1 MQRLPAIIAAII
13 CLLLAVSCG
22 KGERDYSRWTSIPAE
37 GWAYGDTLLLTPADT
52 SLTDNDSLV
61 HRSLRLGLVHTSA
74 YPYANLWLEVT
85 FRGGTKMYRDTV
97 NLTLA
102 DIYGRW
108 LGKGFGSFYQCEV
121 MLTPDAE
128 IDVTQ
133 PVLVRHIMRV
143 DTLRHIDRIGI
154 SAEN

>member
-1 MQRLPAIIAAII
+1 MQRLPALIAAIV
-13 CLLLAVSCG
+13 CLILAASCG
-22 KGERDYSRWTSIPAE
+22 RGERDYSRWTSIPAE
-37 GWAYGDTLLLTPADT
+37 GWAYGDTLALTPADT
-52 SLTDNDSLV
+52 TLNDNDSLV
-61 HRSLRLGLVHTSA
+61 RRALRLGIVHTSA

-85 FRGGTKMYRDTV
+85 YRGGAAIHRDTV

-108 LGKGFGSFYQCEV
+108 LGKGFGSFYQCEAA
-121 MLTPDAE
+121 LDTDAE

-143 DTLRHIDRIGI
+143 DTLRNIDRIGI

>member
-1 MQRLPAIIAAII
+1 MQRLPALIAAIV
-13 CLLLAVSCG
+13 CLILAASCG
-22 KGERDYSRWTSIPAE
+22 RGGRDYSRWTSIPAE
-37 GWAYGDTLLLTPADT
+37 GWAYGDTLALTPADT
-52 SLTDNDSLV
+52 TLNDNDSLV
-61 HRSLRLGLVHTSA
+61 RRALRLGLVHTSA

-85 FRGGTKMYRDTV
+85 YRGGAAIHRDTV

-108 LGKGFGSFYQCEV
+108 LGKGFGSFYQCEAV
-121 MLTPDAE
+121 LDTDTE

-143 DTLRHIDRIGI
+143 DTLRNIDRIGI